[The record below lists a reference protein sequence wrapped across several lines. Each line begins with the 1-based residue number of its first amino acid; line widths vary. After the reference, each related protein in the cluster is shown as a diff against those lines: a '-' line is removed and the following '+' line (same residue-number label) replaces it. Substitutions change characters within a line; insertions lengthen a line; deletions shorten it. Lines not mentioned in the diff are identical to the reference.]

1 MDKKSLLLLALT
13 IIGFSLSAYLGV
25 ENTQLLSTITSHENT
40 ISGLESDISSLTGIV
55 EGLSEELHH
64 LQSDYEAAQ
73 EDISQL
79 SGEVDVLETSVEYL
93 QEENSALEAEKASLQ
108 HELAETEASLSSLQA
123 NYEELDGFYETL
135 YETYENTYT
144 NYEGILLDLQ
154 LEQMLRIGNS
164 LESYY
169 DYLRSGL
176 GPTGAENWRWY
187 STQSI
192 WQTEVEFAVNLAQH
206 DLWRIYWPD
215 YETDYEELTG
225 ENSYE
230 TAWYKLQDVASY
242 LGLSASDAPE
252 VKIEKILSFLNENIH
267 YELEINDVFLAPVE
281 TLGFK
286 SGDCDDYS
294 ILAAALFEYFDV
306 ESAVGFFK
314 NDANEYHAM
323 VLVNLEDLGVHGYW
337 YYDDLTDYGL
347 PEGKWIKIEPQSTI
361 EYQSD
366 DDWIGQWNI
375 LVAQELED

>member
-1 MDKKSLLLLALT
+1 MDKKSLLLVALT
-13 IIGFSLSAYLGV
+13 IIGFSLSGYLGV
-25 ENTQLLSTITSHENT
+25 VNTQLRSTITSHENT
-40 ISGLESDISSLTGIV
+40 IYSLESDISSLNLEVG
-55 EGLSEELHH
+55 GLSEELHS

-73 EDISQL
+73 DDISEL
-79 SGEVDVLETSVEYL
+79 SGQIDLLETSVEYL
-93 QEENSALEAEKASLQ
+93 QEENSALEAEKASIQ
-108 HELAETEASLSSLQA
+108 QELAATETSLTSLQA
-123 NYEELDGFYETL
+123 SYEELDGFYHVL
-135 YETYENTYT
+135 YETYENTYSD
-144 NYEGILLDLQ
+144 YEELQIDLQ
-154 LEQMLRIGNS
+154 IEQVLRIGNS

-169 DYLRSGL
+169 DSLRSGL
-176 GPTGAENWRWY
+176 GPTGAENWWWDP
-187 STQSI
+187 SQSI

-215 YETDYEELTG
+215 YETDYEELIG

-230 TAWYKLQDVASY
+230 TAWYKLLDVVS
-242 LGLSASDAPE
+242 LIDFSATDTPA

-294 ILAAALFEYFDV
+294 ILAAALFEYADV

-323 VLVNLEDLGVHGYW
+323 VLVNLDHLGEHGYW
-337 YYDDLTDYGL
+337 YYDDLTGYGL
-347 PEGKWIKIEPQSTI
+347 PEGQWIKIEPQSTI
-361 EYQSD
+361 EYQD
-366 DDWIGQWNI
+366 DGEWMGQWNI

>member
-1 MDKKSLLLLALT
+1 MDKKSLLLVVLT
-13 IIGFSLSAYLGV
+13 IIGFSLSGYLGV
-25 ENTQLLSTITSHENT
+25 SNEQLRDTITSHENT
-40 ISGLESDISSLTGIV
+40 IHSLEIDLLSLDLVV
-55 EGLSEELHH
+55 EGLSEEINSA
-64 LQSDYEAAQ
+64 QSDYEAAQ
-73 EDISQL
+73 NDISEL
-79 SGEVDVLETSVEYL
+79 SGEITLLEFSLENL
-93 QEENSALEAEKASLQ
+93 QEENVALEADKASLQ
-108 HELAETEASLSSLQA
+108 FELAETEATVISLQA
-123 NYEELDGFYETL
+123 SYDELDRFYQIL

-144 NYEGILLDLQ
+144 HYEELLLDLQ

-187 STQSI
+187 SIQSI
-192 WQTEVEFAVNLAQH
+192 WQREVEFAVNLAQH

-230 TAWYKLQDVASY
+230 TAWYKLQDVVSCIDFA
-242 LGLSASDAPE
+242 ASDTPA
-252 VKIEKILSFLNENIH
+252 VKIEKVLSFLNDNIH
-267 YELEINDVFLAPVE
+267 YETEINDVFLAPVE

-294 ILAAALFEYFDV
+294 ILAAALFEYIEV
-306 ESAVGFFK
+306 ESALAFFK

-323 VLVNLEDLGVHGYW
+323 VLVNLDDLGGYGYW
-337 YYDDLTDYGL
+337 FYDDLTSLGL

-361 EYQSD
+361 ENQSND
-366 DDWIGQWNI
+366 EWMSQWII
-375 LVAQELED
+375 LVAQELEN